1 MEVYKF
7 VLSESKT
14 IYLREPKIEDTEKC
28 AQVAGKKAGNDNQA
42 HMAILLQKEML
53 KALLVQVNDHKL
65 TLADKEQLDK
75 FFNYREYNQASKA
88 LQMVLG
94 DDGGNLSTP
103 EFVTI
108 GG

>member
-14 IYLREPKIEDTEKC
+14 IYLREPKIDDTEKC
-28 AQVAGKKAGNDNQA
+28 AQIAGKKAGSENQA
-42 HMAILLQKEML
+42 YMAVILQKEML
-53 KALLVQVNDHKL
+53 KTLLVQVNDHKL
-65 TLADKEQLDK
+65 SLSDKEQLDK
-75 FFNYREYNQASKA
+75 FFSYKEYNMASKA